1 MKFVKK
7 DIFKNMNY
15 KNILITGGAGFVGSN
30 LAIKLKQNYKNID
43 VFVLD
48 NLKRRGSELN
58 LKRLK
63 ENNID
68 FIHGD
73 IRNKEDFV
81 FSEKIDLMIECSAE
95 PSVLAGIFD
104 SPEYVINTNLIGTI
118 NCLEFARKNNV
129 DVIFFS
135 TSRIY
140 PTKELNK
147 LEFKETKTRFE
158 LQEKQEII
166 GSSSKGIAENFHL
179 KEAGSFYGATKLC
192 SELLIQEYIENYK
205 MKAIINRCGVIT
217 GPWQMGKID
226 QGVAVLWMARHF
238 WPEKKLSYIG
248 YGGKGKQVRDLIHID
263 DIFEAIKIQIENID
277 KYSGKIFN
285 LGGGKENSLSLM
297 EMTEI
302 CQKISGNK
310 IKIKSEKKDRPN
322 DVRIYISDCSKFK
335 KESGWK
341 CRKNTKIIFQEIY
354 EWIKNNKESL
364 KNILN

>member
-1 MKFVKK
+1 MK
-7 DIFKNMNY
+7 Y

-30 LAIKLKQNYKNID
+30 LAIKLKQNYKKIN
-43 VFVLD
+43 VFALD

-63 ENNID
+63 ENGIN

-81 FSEKIDLMIECSAE
+81 FDEKIDLMIECSAE

-118 NCLEFARKNNV
+118 NCLEFARNNKT

-147 LEFKETKTRFE
+147 LNYKETTDRFE
-158 LQEKQEII
+158 LQDKQEIK
-166 GSSSKGIAENFHL
+166 GASSQGISENFPL
-179 KEAGSFYGATKLC
+179 SEAGSFYGATKLC
-192 SELLIQEYIENYK
+192 SELLIKEYIENYK

-238 WPEKKLSYIG
+238 WPEKELSYIG

-263 DIFEAIKIQIENID
+263 DIFEAIKIQIEKID
-277 KYSGKIFN
+277 KYTGRVYNI
-285 LGGGKENSLSLM
+285 GGGNENSLSLA
-297 EMTEI
+297 EMTKL
-302 CQKISGNK
+302 CQQITGNK
-310 IKIKSEKKDRPN
+310 IKIKTIKENRPN
-322 DVRIYISDCSKFK
+322 DVRIYVSDCSKFK

-341 CRKNTKIIFQEIY
+341 CKKNTTVIFQEIY
-354 EWIKNNKESL
+354 DWILENKKDL